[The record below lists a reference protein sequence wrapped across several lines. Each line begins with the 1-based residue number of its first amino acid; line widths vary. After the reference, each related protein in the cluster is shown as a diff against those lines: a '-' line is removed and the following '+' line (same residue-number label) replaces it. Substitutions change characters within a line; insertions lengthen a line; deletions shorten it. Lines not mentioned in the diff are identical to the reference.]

1 MHSILIVEDEAL
13 LAQAMEEGLKEAEYD
28 VDVVGAGDQV
38 LSRMKGKKYSLVL
51 LDIVLPGIDG
61 FEVLR
66 QIKAD
71 PPLADTKI
79 VMLTNLGQMSEI
91 DRAMDMGAAD
101 YVIKANIDLGK
112 LVDLVKHKFLADM

>member
-13 LAQAMEEGLKEAEYD
+13 LAQAMEEGLKDAEFD
-28 VDVVGAGDQV
+28 VDVVGAGDQA
-38 LSRMKGKKYSLVL
+38 LPKMKEKKYSLVL

-71 PPLADTKI
+71 PQLGDTKV

-112 LVDLVKHKFLADM
+112 LVDLVEHKFLADM